1 MSMTRVFNRASETP
15 RRKSLRHSMP
25 EAEVILWSKLQR
37 RQVDGLKFRRQY
49 SVGRFVVDFY
59 CTEFKLAI
67 EVDGD
72 SHFKPNAEK
81 RDAERETFIKQ
92 YGIKFLRFTNSDVR
106 ENLYGVLTQICETV
120 KELKP
125 K

>member
-1 MSMTRVFNRASETP
+1 
-15 RRKSLRHSMP
+15 MP

-49 SVGRFVVDFY
+49 SVGRYVVDFY
-59 CTEFKLAI
+59 SPELKLAI

-72 SHFKPNAEK
+72 SHFRPNAEQH
-81 RDAERETFIKQ
+81 DAEREIFIKQ

-106 ENLYGVLTQICETV
+106 ENLYDVLTQIWETV
-120 KELKP
+120 QTMKK

>member
-1 MSMTRVFNRASETP
+1 MTRVFNRVSETP

-59 CTEFKLAI
+59 CTELKLAI

-72 SHFKPNAEK
+72 SHFKPGAEW

-106 ENLYGVLTQICETV
+106 ENLYGVLTQIWDTV
-120 KELKP
+120 NLIKSK
-125 K
+125 